1 MILSYKELKIK
12 LLTNTGVFS
21 CIHQSKTIKS
31 FKGQQVSIFTSDNT
45 IKITSNNLKYNFN
58 NTVISTIYLGTLNES
73 TSGEFELLI
82 SHGSLLIF
90 QTY

>member
-1 MILSYKELKIK
+1 MPHLRL
-12 LLTNTGVFS
+12 
-21 CIHQSKTIKS
+21 
-31 FKGQQVSIFTSDNT
+31 QVSIFTSDNT

-58 NTVISTIYLGTLNES
+58 NSAISYIYLGTLNES
-73 TSGEFELLI
+73 NDDFFELTI